1 MTRMAT
7 ACFLTPY
14 SRVKLHSEHLEVFD
28 HSEKGAVENR
38 LAEVPL
44 EGLDRIIVS
53 EQVSITIPAIAA
65 LARRNVPVHFLD
77 SLGHALAD
85 CLPVSPPAGETRLA
99 QYAAA
104 SNPGL
109 ALPFSRALVL
119 AKLAN
124 QYRVV
129 QRLELNRPRGLETDL
144 VSLRE
149 FQDTATAT
157 GEVAALRGVEGAG
170 SALFFRLWA
179 QFLPEAFPFE
189 RRSRRPPHN
198 PVNACLSFGAT
209 LLYQEIRTALH
220 VAGLDTAL
228 GFLHVSEDG
237 RHALALD
244 VMEPFRPVV
253 PEALTLRLFNLG
265 LLSDDHFEPSHGGIY
280 LNTAGRRVFLQ
291 QYEQRLTREFTS
303 EHVGHRTTLRQQ
315 FRDTALSLKAALHEP
330 ALFRP
335 FRLN

>member
-1 MTRMAT
+1 M
-7 ACFLTPY
+7 
-14 SRVKLHSEHLEVFD
+14 
-28 HSEKGAVENR
+28 
-38 LAEVPL
+38 PL
-44 EGLDRIIVS
+44 EGLERVILS
-53 EQVSITIPAIAA
+53 EQVSLTTPAIAA
-65 LARRNVPVHFLD
+65 LARRGVPVHYLD
-77 SLGHALAD
+77 SFGHALAD
-85 CLPVSPPAGETRLA
+85 CLPIAPPAGDTRLA

-104 SNPGL
+104 SNPDVAL
-109 ALPFSRALVL
+109 AFSRALVL

-124 QYRVV
+124 QFRVV
-129 QRLELNRPRGLETDL
+129 QRLELNRPRGLETEL
-144 VSLRE
+144 PALRA
-149 FQDTATAT
+149 FQEATARACDL
-157 GEVAALRGVEGAG
+157 AALRGVEGAG

-189 RRSRRPPHN
+189 RRSRRPPQN

-228 GFLHVSEDG
+228 GFLHVSEDA

-244 VMEPFRPVV
+244 VMEPFRPAV

-265 LLSDDHFEPSHGGIY
+265 LLTAEHFEPSHGGIY

-303 EHVGHRTTLRQQ
+303 EHAGHRTTVRQQ
-315 FRDTALSLKAALHEP
+315 FRDTALSLKAALRDP
-330 ALFRP
+330 TLFRP